1 MPEHAHLCVHT
12 RQARQD
18 AVKSNNAEERRQR
31 ATLVNDAAHLD
42 SNARART
49 YVVSWLFGS
58 VYICEGCAVTAVS
71 QAHTHR
77 QGTVALG

>member
-49 YVVSWLFGS
+49 RFRPGSACLAKPPDDKEEDRRWL
-58 VYICEGCAVTAVS
+58 
-71 QAHTHR
+71 R
-77 QGTVALG
+77 QMRRMGA